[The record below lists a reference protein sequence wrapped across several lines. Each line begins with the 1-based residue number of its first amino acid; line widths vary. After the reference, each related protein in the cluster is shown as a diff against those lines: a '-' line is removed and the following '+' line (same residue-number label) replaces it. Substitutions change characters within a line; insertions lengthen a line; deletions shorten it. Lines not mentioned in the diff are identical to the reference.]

1 MADLPHTMKASVGVC
16 LSVQVISVG
25 SVEVGVITECVLETS
40 GTGLPRDDLGVG
52 GAEISFDEYVAGV
65 GEIEGA

>member
-1 MADLPHTMKASVGVC
+1 
-16 LSVQVISVG
+16 VISVG